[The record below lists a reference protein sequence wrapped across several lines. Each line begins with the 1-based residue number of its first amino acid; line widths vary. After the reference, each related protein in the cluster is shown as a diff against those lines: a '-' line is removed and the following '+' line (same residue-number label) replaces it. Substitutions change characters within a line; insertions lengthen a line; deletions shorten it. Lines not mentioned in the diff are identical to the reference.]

1 MRSFTRILLTLMLSL
16 SVAATC
22 AAQKNRRAKHPKQ
35 KSPTRA
41 REVTVITNGSPIF
54 PESKRMVGSASVLYY
69 KESNDTVVHADLG
82 EVYRSEQVLVNMTCS
97 FDSKG
102 EKVSRPDKVQWLLYS
117 KWNVFKEG
125 DRMLVEAD
133 GKQFHLTLEPL
144 GVATDSQ
151 INVFPD
157 FGSFEQIAGAQSV
170 KVRVGQVAF
179 TLNDNQREA
188 LRDMLRAIETPP
200 K

>member
-22 AAQKNRRAKHPKQ
+22 AAQKNRRARHPKQ

-41 REVTVITNGSPIF
+41 REVTVIANGITF
-54 PESKRMVGSASVLYY
+54 PEERRMVGSASVLRF
-69 KESNDTVVHADLG
+69 KDSAIVDADLG
-82 EVYRSEQVLVNMTCS
+82 EVYRRGQVSVSMDCS

-117 KWNVFKEG
+117 KWNVFKKG
-125 DRMLVEAD
+125 DRVLVEAD
-133 GKQFHLTLEPL
+133 GKQFQFTFEMP

-151 INVFPD
+151 INVFFD
-157 FGSFEQIAGAQSV
+157 FGSFEQIAAAQSIKV
-170 KVRVGQVAF
+170 KVGQVAF
-179 TLNDNQREA
+179 TLDDNQREA
-188 LRDMLRAIETPP
+188 LHDMLRAIETPP
-200 K
+200 E